1 LVPVNM
7 LVLGLLNG
15 IRADIEL
22 NYLEP
27 YIRNWGKASAG
38 KDMMVQQGPN
48 LKTGFRDPTIIR
60 R

>member
-1 LVPVNM
+1 MSTELNSLVPIT
-7 LVLGLLNG
+7 LDY
-15 IRADIEL
+15 RAGGH
-22 NYLEP
+22 YLEP